1 MKIATHVLYIDFL
14 NVEMFTST
22 VNFEDTRIKGFNS
35 LKKKKKRTQEMVR
48 IWADRKDFIFL
59 KYLYR
64 TIS

>member
-35 LKKKKKRTQEMVR
+35 LKKKKKKNTGNGEDMGRQKR
-48 IWADRKDFIFL
+48 LHIF
-59 KYLYR
+59 K
-64 TIS
+64 ISLQDN